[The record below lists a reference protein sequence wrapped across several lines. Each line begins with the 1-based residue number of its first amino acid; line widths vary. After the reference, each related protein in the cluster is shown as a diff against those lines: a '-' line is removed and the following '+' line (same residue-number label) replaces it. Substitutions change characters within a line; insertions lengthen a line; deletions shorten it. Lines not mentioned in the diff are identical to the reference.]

1 MINYAMF
8 GANNVGASGAFFE
21 AVLAPLGYKKCHDG
35 DSIGFAVEGD
45 FANPGT
51 VWVGPAFNREA
62 ATPSNGTM
70 IGFSAPSRQSVRDMH
85 AAALANGGSCAGPP
99 GLRENYGPNMYLA
112 YVRDPVG
119 NKFSAICM
127 AAE

>member
-1 MINYAMF
+1 MF
-8 GANNVGASGAFFE
+8 GANDVEASGKFFE

-45 FANPGT
+45 FANLGT
-51 VWVGPAFNREA
+51 VWVGPAFNRELS
-62 ATPSNGTM
+62 TPSNGTM
-70 IGFSAPSRQSVRDMH
+70 IGFNAPSRKAVRDMH

-127 AAE
+127 GEE

>member
-8 GANNVGASGAFFE
+8 GANDLKVSAAFFE

-35 DSIGFAVEGD
+35 ESVGFAVNGD
-45 FANPGT
+45 YANQGT
-51 VWVGPAFNREA
+51 VWVGAAYDKNT

-70 IGFSAPSRQSVRDMH
+70 IGFVAPTRQAVRDMH
-85 AAALANGGSCAGPP
+85 AAALANGGTCAGAP

-127 AAE
+127 AEE